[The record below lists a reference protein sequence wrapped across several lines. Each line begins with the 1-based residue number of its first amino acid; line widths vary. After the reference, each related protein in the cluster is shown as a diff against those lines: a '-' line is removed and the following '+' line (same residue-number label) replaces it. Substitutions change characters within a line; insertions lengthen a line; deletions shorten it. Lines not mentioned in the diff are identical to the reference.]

1 MSFSSLRRVAF
12 AYSSLPSCRLLSG
25 IRFATTVSNL
35 SASEKRADDGRV
47 KDLDTTKLV
56 SSPRLVEHGVDSS
69 EQTLVPSKTES
80 YLLSLLTDGVTPTLH
95 DLERL
100 KPPEHSDPR
109 SREYALEYSTLLD
122 NICRSFSNDQLRL
135 FTQQYGLQLGSK
147 RRKIS
152 YAEAIVEKAWQWPS
166 LRELK
171 RAQRDRTEV
180 VSQTLALTPS
190 ELFILLGQD
199 GSDLFQ
205 LSRKYN
211 IHVSV
216 KPNPLAVYLEGSR
229 ESVRVAKTYIDSVRK
244 DIVEDTLDTPL
255 KHPVSQEVLQRISRL
270 SGAFVENAA
279 NQKVRAGL

>member
-12 AYSSLPSCRLLSG
+12 AYSSLPSCRLLNG

-35 SASEKRADDGRV
+35 SAFEKRADDDRV

-56 SSPRLVEHGVDSS
+56 SSQRLVEHVDLS
-69 EQTLVPSKTES
+69 EKTLMPSKTES

-100 KPPEHSDPR
+100 RPPEHSDPR
-109 SREYALEYSTLLD
+109 SRKYALEYSALLD
-122 NICRSFSNDQLRL
+122 NICRSFSNDQLRI

-180 VSQTLALTPS
+180 ASQSKCALNFNGSFSSFPALAVTPS
-190 ELFILLGQD
+190 ELFILLGQ
-199 GSDLFQ
+199 G
-205 LSRKYN
+205 LSM
-211 IHVSV
+211 H
-216 KPNPLAVYLEGSR
+216 
-229 ESVRVAKTYIDSVRK
+229 
-244 DIVEDTLDTPL
+244 
-255 KHPVSQEVLQRISRL
+255 HPPY
-270 SGAFVENAA
+270 
-279 NQKVRAGL
+279 AG